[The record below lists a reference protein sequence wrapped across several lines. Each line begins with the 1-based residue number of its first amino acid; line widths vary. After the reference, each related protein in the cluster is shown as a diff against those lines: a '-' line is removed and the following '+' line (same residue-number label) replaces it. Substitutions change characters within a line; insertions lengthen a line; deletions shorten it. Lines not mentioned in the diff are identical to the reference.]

1 MASEF
6 GNALKLSLFG
16 ESHGT
21 AVGAVLDGLPAGE
34 FIDRETLAAFLARR
48 SGGKRYSTPRKE
60 ADVPAFLYGV
70 KNGQTTGSP
79 LCLTM
84 ENANVRSADYHALA
98 DTPRPSHADYPARVK
113 YRGFEDSAGGGHFSG
128 RLTAPL
134 CAAGGIC
141 LQILARRNILIGAH
155 IASIGTVSDE
165 RFDPAA
171 VTGDVLT
178 KPSSLVF
185 PTLDETAGQRMQDE
199 IEAAAA
205 EADSVGGVVECGAI
219 GLPTGV
225 GSPLFDGIENRLSAM
240 IFGIGAVRGIEFG
253 TGFAASAMRG
263 SEHNDAYCIEDGT
276 VRTKTNHHGGV
287 LGGITTGMPLVFR
300 VAFKP
305 TPSIG
310 RLQHTV
316 DLNTMTETT
325 ITIQGR
331 HDPCIVPRA
340 VPCVEAAAAIALL
353 DCLLAEQALPTPKS

>member
-6 GNALKLSLFG
+6 GNCLKLSLFG
-16 ESHGT
+16 ESHGV

-34 FIDRETLAAFLARR
+34 FIDMEALSAFLVRR
-48 SGGKRYSTPRKE
+48 MGGKRYSTPRKE
-60 ADVPAFLYGV
+60 ADVPTFLSGV
-70 KNGQTTGSP
+70 KNSRTTGSP
-79 LCLTM
+79 LCLTI
-84 ENANVRSADYHALA
+84 ENANVRSADYHTLA

-113 YRGFEDSAGGGHFSG
+113 YRGYEDSAGGGHFSG

-141 LQILARRNILIGAH
+141 LQILKRRNILIGAH
-155 IASIGTVSDE
+155 IASIGMVSDE
-165 RFDPAA
+165 RFDPVAI
-171 VTGDVLT
+171 TGDLLT
-178 KPSSLVF
+178 RPGRSGF
-185 PTLDETAGQRMQDE
+185 PTLDETAGMRMQDE

-205 EADSVGGVVECGAI
+205 ESDSVGGIVECGVL
-219 GLPTGV
+219 GLPAGI
-225 GSPLFDGIENRLSAM
+225 GDPIFDGIENRLSAM

-253 TGFAASAMRG
+253 AGFAATAMRG
-263 SEHNDAYCIEDGT
+263 SEHNDAYCIEAGK

-325 ITIQGR
+325 IAVQGR

-340 VPCVEAAAAIALL
+340 VPCVEAAAATALL
-353 DCLLAEQALPTPKS
+353 DCLLAEQTLPSLRN

>member
-1 MASEF
+1 M
-6 GNALKLSLFG
+6 
-16 ESHGT
+16 
-21 AVGAVLDGLPAGE
+21 
-34 FIDRETLAAFLARR
+34 
-48 SGGKRYSTPRKE
+48 
-60 ADVPAFLYGV
+60 
-70 KNGQTTGSP
+70 
-79 LCLTM
+79 
-84 ENANVRSADYHALA
+84 
-98 DTPRPSHADYPARVK
+98 
-113 YRGFEDSAGGGHFSG
+113 
-128 RLTAPL
+128 
-134 CAAGGIC
+134 
-141 LQILARRNILIGAH
+141 
-155 IASIGTVSDE
+155 SDE

-178 KPSSLVF
+178 KPGSLVF